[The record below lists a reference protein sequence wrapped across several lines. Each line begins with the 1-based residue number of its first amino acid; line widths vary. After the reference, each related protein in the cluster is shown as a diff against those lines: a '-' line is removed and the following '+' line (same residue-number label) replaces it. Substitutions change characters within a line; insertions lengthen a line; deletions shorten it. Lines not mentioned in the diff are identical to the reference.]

1 MGPNGVEPGHRWAMR
16 GRIGGGTLSSLVASV
31 SDGGMFHA
39 DTHIHSR
46 FSRACSKD
54 CDLRNLA
61 WWALRKGISVVG
73 TGDFTHPAWAEELK
87 ESLIPAEPGLFRLRP
102 DLEARLRRET
112 PPSCDRQVRF
122 MLSVE
127 ISTIYRR
134 ADRTRK
140 VHHLLYA
147 PSFEAADRITTSLS
161 KIGNLASDGRP
172 ILGLDSRDLLEI
184 TLNGGPGCYLVPA
197 HVWTPWFAALGSRSG
212 FDSVAECYADLADQ
226 VFAIETGLSSD
237 PPMNWMCS
245 VLDSYRLVSNS
256 DAHSPPMLG
265 REATTFS
272 TTLDYFAIADALRT
286 GDGLVGTIEFYPE
299 EGKYHLD
306 GHRKCGVRLEPE
318 QTRDYGGICPKCD
331 KPLTVG
337 VLHRVATLADRPAGY
352 RPPNAPQSTNLIR
365 LPQILGEIMSVGSQS
380 KKVVGE
386 AGKLVAA
393 LGPEIEILTTVPHDD
408 LTRAGGS
415 LLAEAIAR
423 LRRGDVVRDA
433 GYDGEYGTIRL
444 MQPGELTATGA
455 LFDIP
460 ELAPAR
466 PATTGTPSAPN
477 PSRKHTA
484 PPTTPITPDTPETT
498 EALEA
503 IEVSETIE
511 TPEATGLP
519 AAAGASE
526 VAAGASEVAAGA
538 SEVAAEASETDAA
551 SEVAAEAS
559 ETDAASAGATGVAA
573 GASDVPQVVAA
584 GQEAAALLEGLDPEQ
599 RAAASAAGPVL
610 IIAGPG
616 TGKTRT
622 LTHRIAYLIA
632 SGKVR
637 PGQCLAITF
646 TRRAAGEMRLRLTA
660 LLGPRAAALT
670 VTTFHGLGLQILREN
685 AELAGLDP
693 QFRVADEAGV
703 LALVTELAGSAAA
716 GRRMLTQA
724 ATDPAARADL
734 LAELTSRQLVDFDAL
749 VELPVALL
757 GREPELAASLRT
769 RWPCVSVDEYQDVNE
784 PQYELLR
791 RLTEGAPPSASLTMI
806 GDPDQAIY
814 GFRGCD
820 VGYFLQFPADFPSAE
835 TIQLSTNYRSAPG
848 IVDAA
853 MQAVRPATL
862 VPGRVLRAAARAPKG
877 NRPSI
882 VFHEAPDERAEA
894 EWITAEI
901 ERLLGG
907 ASFHA
912 LDSGRAD
919 GQGHGGLGLADVAI
933 LYRTDGQAAALTQ
946 ALTRAGLPFQKRS
959 HDRLSHRA
967 GVTEIVREMR
977 LTDASVHA
985 DAGPGTRTDA
995 NAANRADANLSPQ
1008 ARTHTGLNGGT
1019 TDATGAPGLS
1029 ADLAPPPAVSARDVL
1044 SGPSEP
1050 AEGSVTSRM
1059 RAAVRKL
1066 TAGAPAAVAT
1076 DIQTAGE
1083 ILRPLADRCGHD
1095 MRLFLTEIAVGAEAD
1110 ALDARAEAVTL
1121 LTMHAAKG
1129 LEFGAVFLAGC
1140 ERGLLPLW
1148 LPGAGPED
1156 TGEAEERRLLF
1167 VGMTRARGRLFMSC
1181 AATRTRYGADRPSGP
1196 SPFLAA
1202 IDPRLLAHTAEPTPK
1217 PRQPRQ
1223 LRLL

>member
-1 MGPNGVEPGHRWAMR
+1 
-16 GRIGGGTLSSLVASV
+16 
-31 SDGGMFHA
+31 MFHA

-61 WWALRKGISVVG
+61 WWARRKGITVVG

-102 DLEARLRRET
+102 DLEARLRRDT

-212 FDSVAECYADLADQ
+212 FDSVAECYADLASH

-318 QTRDYGGICPKCD
+318 QTRNYGGICPKCD

-337 VLHRVATLADRPAGY
+337 VLHRVAALADRPAGY
-352 RPPNAPQSTNLIR
+352 HPPNAPRSTNLIR
-365 LPQILGEIMSVGSQS
+365 LPEILGEIMSVGPQS

-393 LGPEIEILTTVPHDD
+393 LGPEIEILTTVPLDD
-408 LTRAGGS
+408 LKKTGGT

-423 LRRGDVVRDA
+423 LRRGEVIRDA

-444 MQPGELTATGA
+444 MQPGELASTGA

-460 ELAPAR
+460 EPMPSR
-466 PATTGTPSAPN
+466 PAADSTSGAASTARTAGTPPA
-477 PSRKHTA
+477 T
-484 PPTTPITPDTPETT
+484 PTTIAS
-498 EALEA
+498 AL
-503 IEVSETIE
+503 
-511 TPEATGLP
+511 G
-519 AAAGASE
+519 G
-526 VAAGASEVAAGA
+526 
-538 SEVAAEASETDAA
+538 AAEASKSAGIATGTSGAAGTSEVDGVAEAAETVVAATGNPESAGDAA
-551 SEVAAEAS
+551 GGSGVDGVLAES
-559 ETDAASAGATGVAA
+559 PETAEIPAEGPGNVGVAA
-573 GASDVPQVVAA
+573 GGSERLAGMTAA
-584 GQEAAALLEGLDPEQ
+584 GQGAAAALLEGLDPEQ

-646 TRRAAGEMRLRLTA
+646 TRRAAEEMRLRLTA
-660 LLGPRAAALT
+660 LLGPRSGELT

-685 AELAGLDP
+685 AGLAGLDP
-693 QFRVADEAGV
+693 GFRVADEAAV

-724 ATDPAARADL
+724 GDDPAVRADL
-734 LAELTSRQLVDFDAL
+734 RAELTSRQLVDFDTL

-757 GREPELAASLRT
+757 GREPELAASLRA
-769 RWPCVSVDEYQDVNE
+769 RWPCVSVDEYQDISE

-791 RLTEGAPPSASLTMI
+791 RLTEGAPPGASLTMI

-820 VGYFLQFPADFPSAE
+820 VGYFLRFPADFPSAK
-835 TIQLSTNYRSAPG
+835 TVQLTTNYRSAPG

-862 VPGRVLRAAARAPKG
+862 VPGRVLRAAGRAAKG
-877 NRPSI
+877 KRPSI

-919 GQGHGGLGLADVAI
+919 GHGHGGLGLADVAI

-967 GVTEIVREMR
+967 GVADIVREMR
-977 LTDASVHA
+977 LTDATSQSPTYASTHA
-985 DAGPGTRTDA
+985 
-995 NAANRADANLSPQ
+995 RAETS
-1008 ARTHTGLNGGT
+1008 THAGT
-1019 TDATGAPGLS
+1019 TDATGAS
-1029 ADLAPPPAVSARDVL
+1029 AGSPDCVLPQAASVSAAI

-1050 AEGSVTSRM
+1050 AEGTVTSRM

-1066 TAGAPAAVAT
+1066 TAGAPAPVVT

-1083 ILRPLADRCGHD
+1083 ILRPLADRCGND
-1095 MRLFLTEIAVGAEAD
+1095 SGQFLTEIAVGAEAD

-1129 LEFGAVFLAGC
+1129 LEFDAVFLAGC

-1148 LPGAGPED
+1148 LPGAGPD
-1156 TGEAEERRLLF
+1156 DYDEAEERRLLF
-1167 VGMTRARGRLFMSC
+1167 VGMTRARGRLFMSS

-1202 IDPRLLAHTAEPTPK
+1202 IDPTLLSRTARAAPK
-1217 PRQPRQ
+1217 PQQPRQ